1 MEGWREGG
9 VCVVVSRLL
18 KLRASGDE
26 IGLSPLS
33 HLARLGIYGNTCLRP
48 VSQAILRTE
57 DTGISK
63 DPGVHSCTH
72 VLRTPYSPILEYSER
87 RHPAFLIENAPRPG
101 SGMRCIRPSQS
112 EAS

>member
-1 MEGWREGG
+1 MRLDSLHSPTLLGWRYMGIR
-9 VCVVVSRLL
+9 VS
-18 KLRASGDE
+18 G
-26 IGLSPLS
+26 
-33 HLARLGIYGNTCLRP
+33 
-48 VSQAILRTE
+48 SQAILRTE

-63 DPGVHSCTH
+63 DPGVHTCTH